1 MTGIVQE
8 TDMLLGG
15 KRAQF
20 DIDNDYRR
28 YLKETDWYVIR
39 EQETGEP
46 IPEEIKLNR
55 AKAREAVQSPFTV
68 NL

>member
-1 MTGIVQE
+1 MSELVKTK
-8 TDMLLGG
+8 DKFGG
-15 KRAQF
+15 ARAQF

-46 IPEEIKLNR
+46 IPDEIKQSR
-55 AKAREAVQSPFTV
+55 ATAREKVQSPFNV
-68 NL
+68 SI

>member
-1 MTGIVQE
+1 MPEFVKK
-8 TDMLLGG
+8 TDEIGG
-15 KRAQF
+15 QRAQF

-28 YLKETDWYVIR
+28 YLLETDWYVIR

-46 IPEEIKLNR
+46 IPDEIKQNR
-55 AKAREAVQSPFTV
+55 ATARVAVQSPFNV

>member
-1 MTGIVQE
+1 MSNFVKE
-8 TDMLLGG
+8 TDVIGG

-20 DIDNDYRR
+20 DIDNDYRL

-46 IPEEIKLNR
+46 IPEEIKQNR
-55 AKAREAVQSPFTV
+55 ATAREKVQSPFNV
-68 NL
+68 SI

>member
-1 MTGIVQE
+1 MSNFVQT
-8 TDMLLGG
+8 TDEIGG
-15 KRAQF
+15 QRAQF

-28 YLKETDWYVIR
+28 YLRETDWYVIR

-46 IPEEIKLNR
+46 IPEEIKQNR
-55 AKAREAVQSPFTV
+55 AKARAEVQSPFAV

>member
-1 MTGIVQE
+1 MSDFVKE
-8 TDMLLGG
+8 TDVIGG

-28 YLKETDWYVIR
+28 YLLETDWYVIR

-46 IPEEIKLNR
+46 IPDEIKQNR
-55 AKAREAVQSPFTV
+55 ATARAAVQSPFNV

>member
-1 MTGIVQE
+1 MTDFVK
-8 TDMLLGG
+8 TKDVLGG
-15 KRAQF
+15 DRAQY

-28 YLKETDWYVIR
+28 YLLETDWYVIR

-46 IPEEIKLNR
+46 IPDEIKANR
-55 AKAREAVQSPFTV
+55 VAARAAVQSPFNV